1 MTKSC
6 IFAKTIVTI
15 TYFYI
20 IINQKQKLMKKLLT
34 LFAMT
39 LFAVTMSAQQWVSI
53 VQNSDMEGTE
63 NANFVGKENNG
74 DTGPMEI
81 IDGIGV
87 DGSRGI
93 KVVSAAGAGQDWDT
107 QFWIVFDEPLYE
119 GDKINVSFDYK
130 ASQAVSV
137 GPQAHGLPGDYHDWT
152 VFGWGKNAD
161 FDTEWKTFEGTCTV
175 GANMANGGNG
185 GGFLSIAFNLSTVRD
200 AEVIYYFDNIYVT
213 KQIPE
218 PPKEIVWTSNM
229 ILNGDC
235 EADADYGF
243 IQTGYWRDGH
253 EGNVFSFAG
262 REVGKED
269 NPCIENG
276 AGVDGTRGVAV
287 HSVADAVNGWDTQF
301 FITTTHRFTEGEH
314 AIIKFD
320 YRSDDAANVTTQW
333 HELAGDY
340 NFYIGVGDIAFTPEW
355 QHFEQEVTFSA
366 DQVKDQG
373 GQYPNSTQTLTLN
386 LNENLGLA
394 TTFYFD
400 NIEFYI
406 DRDFATDADWDLI
419 EKVAAGPQTVNPEP
433 AIWTVAGNFVGSS
446 WNPEDAANDM
456 TSTDNVTYTLTKEE
470 VTLEKG
476 VTYEFK
482 VAKDHAWTE
491 AYPESNYTF
500 TVEETAIYTVT
511 VTFNAETKEVA
522 VTTVKTGDAQ
532 AVEHAYSV
540 MGTLGGDSWTIDN
553 DMTKGED
560 GLYTVTFEDVAAGNY
575 EFKVRVDHDWSVSY
589 PESNY
594 QLTVEQD
601 GSTVTI
607 TFNEETKEITA
618 TATSSQAPP
627 VIEVWTVA
635 GNFVGSSWNPE
646 DAANDLTSTDGVTY
660 TLTKEEVTLEK
671 GVTYE
676 FKVAKDHAWT
686 EAYPENNYTFT
697 VEETAIYTVT
707 VTFNAETKEIAVTT
721 VKTGDAQ
728 AVEHTYSV
736 IGTLKGDSWS
746 VDNDMTKG
754 EDGIYTL
761 TLEDVA
767 AGNYE
772 FKVRV
777 DHDWSVSYPGSN
789 YQLTVE
795 KDGSKVVISFNE
807 ETKEVTATVT
817 APSSEDPAI
826 IWEGDGSAGA
836 VSWNGIYRFAL
847 EGHDGANEC
856 IAEIPQAIWDK
867 MMTETFYADIQAE
880 DPQVRITT
888 GWWDTNL
895 TSADIQP
902 GNELLTDNGD
912 GTWTVKVNLADNPD
926 LVALLV
932 DHHLLFT
939 GDRYTLLKLYFKD
952 ATGIKAPVANEKA
965 VNGAI
970 YNLSG
975 QKVGASYKG
984 IVIVNGKKVL
994 QK

>member
-1 MTKSC
+1 
-6 IFAKTIVTI
+6 
-15 TYFYI
+15 
-20 IINQKQKLMKKLLT
+20 MKKLLT
-34 LFAMT
+34 LFAMS
-39 LFAVTMSAQQWVSI
+39 LFAVTMSAQEWVSI

-63 NANFVGKENNG
+63 NANFVGKESNG
-74 DTGPMEI
+74 PTGPLEI

-87 DGSRGI
+87 DGSRGV
-93 KVVSAAGAGQDWDT
+93 KVVSAPGAAQDWDT
-107 QFWIVFDEPLYE
+107 QFWIVFDEPLFE
-119 GDKINVSFDYK
+119 GDKINVSFDYRTDYEAK
-130 ASQAVSV
+130 TISV
-137 GPQAHGLPGDYHDWT
+137 GPQPHGQPGDYHDWT

-161 FDTEWKTFEGTCTV
+161 FSTEWKTFEGTVTV
-175 GANMANGGNG
+175 GSGMANGGNG
-185 GGFLSIAFNLSTVRD
+185 GGFLSIAFNLSSIRD
-200 AEVIYYFDNIYVT
+200 AEVTYYFDNIYVT

-243 IQTGYWRDGH
+243 IKVAQWRDQTNEDGSVTP
-253 EGNVFSFAG
+253 GKIDNVFSFVG

-276 AGVDGTRGVAV
+276 VGVDGTRGVAV

-314 AIIKFD
+314 VIIKFD
-320 YRSDDAANVTTQW
+320 YRSDDPANVTTQW

-355 QHFEQEVTFSA
+355 QHFEKEITINA
-366 DQVKDQG
+366 DQSG
-373 GQYPNSTQTLTLN
+373 NGTTQTLALN
-386 LNENLGLA
+386 LNENKELA

-406 DRDFATDADWDLI
+406 DRDFATDEDWNLI
-419 EKVAAGPQTVNPEP
+419 EKVTADPPAPGATWTVAGNFLSNQWKPEDEANDMTLEDGVYKLVKTDVTLEKGVSYEFKVAKDHAWDEAYPAENYVFNVEETAIYTVTITFNPETQEITVTTVKTGDAQVNPEVT
-433 AIWTVAGNFVGSS
+433 WTVAGNFVGSS

-456 TSTDNVTYTLTKEE
+456 TLEDGLYKLVKTD

-482 VAKDHAWTE
+482 VAKDHAWTV
-491 AYPESNYTF
+491 AYPGSNYTF
-500 TVEETAIYTVT
+500 TVDETAIYTVT
-511 VTFNAETKEVA
+511 ITFNAETQEIT
-522 VTTVKTGDAQ
+522 VTTEKTGDAQ
-532 AVEHAYSV
+532 GVEHAYSV
-540 MGTLGGDSWTIDN
+540 MGTFGGDSWSIDN

-589 PESNY
+589 PGSNY
-594 QLTVEQD
+594 QVTVDQD
-601 GSTVTI
+601 GSKVVV
-607 TFNEETKEITA
+607 TFNEETKE
-618 TATSSQAPP
+618 
-627 VIEVWTVA
+627 V
-635 GNFVGSSWNPE
+635 N
-646 DAANDLTSTDGVTY
+646 
-660 TLTKEEVTLEK
+660 
-671 GVTYE
+671 
-676 FKVAKDHAWT
+676 
-686 EAYPENNYTFT
+686 
-697 VEETAIYTVT
+697 
-707 VTFNAETKEIAVTT
+707 
-721 VKTGDAQ
+721 
-728 AVEHTYSV
+728 
-736 IGTLKGDSWS
+736 
-746 VDNDMTKG
+746 
-754 EDGIYTL
+754 
-761 TLEDVA
+761 
-767 AGNYE
+767 
-772 FKVRV
+772 
-777 DHDWSVSYPGSN
+777 
-789 YQLTVE
+789 
-795 KDGSKVVISFNE
+795 
-807 ETKEVTATVT
+807 ATVT
-817 APSSEDPAI
+817 APSSGDSST

-836 VSWNGIYRFAL
+836 VNWNGIYRFAL

-867 MMTETFYADIQAE
+867 MMTETFYADIQGE
-880 DPQVRITT
+880 NPQVRITT

-895 TSADIQP
+895 TANDIQP

-939 GDRYTLLKLYFKD
+939 GDRYTLMKLYFKD
-952 ATGIKAPVANEKA
+952 ATGIQAPIATQKA